1 MCDDCD
7 DEQFNK
13 VARAVSE
20 GLTQQITTRPSG
32 PCKSFRRGDAA
43 EKPSD
48 SPGNR
53 QGKTLLER
61 SCTMA
66 AKKKAAKKK
75 AAKKPA
81 KKAAKKK

>member
-1 MCDDCD
+1 V
-7 DEQFNK
+7 ERFRNL
-13 VARAVSE
+13 ARAVFE
-20 GLTQQITTRPSG
+20 GLTKRIPTRPSG
-32 PCKSFRRGDAA
+32 PCKNFRRGNAA

-75 AAKKPA
+75 VAKKPA